1 MIKKYKI
8 RDFALA
14 MATAKPRHILIE
26 GRDIWVFTGADI
38 PPPIIMDPPLI
49 DERVVIDALM
59 SAGKT
64 KAEARVMI
72 EASRAK
78 IFGRG

>member
-8 RDFALA
+8 RSFALA
-14 MATAKPRHILIE
+14 MATVKPRHILIA
-26 GRDIWVFTGADI
+26 GMDIWVFTGADI

-72 EASRAK
+72 EASRTK
-78 IFGRG
+78 ILGGG